1 MIIKQSFRFFV
12 TGLINTFFGLSVIY
26 LLLFVGINDYIANA
40 SGYFFGVIISFFL
53 NKYYVFKSGAAISDE
68 VSRFITVFVISYLV
82 NILILYVSLDYLDK
96 YTAQFL
102 SMVFYSITNFLLNK
116 FFVFKINEY

>member
-53 NKYYVFKSGAAISDE
+53 NKYYVFKSGAAILDE

-116 FFVFKINEY
+116 FFVFKKNEY

>member
-12 TGLINTFFGLSVIY
+12 TGLLYTFFWLYVIY